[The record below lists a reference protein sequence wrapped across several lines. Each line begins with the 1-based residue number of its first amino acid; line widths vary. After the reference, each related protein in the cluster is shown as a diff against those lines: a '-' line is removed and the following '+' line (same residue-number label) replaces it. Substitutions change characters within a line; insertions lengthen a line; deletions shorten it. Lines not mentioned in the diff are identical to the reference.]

1 MRYKSHRTG
10 YPYVNSSLIED
21 SVMGN
26 IAWLAPG
33 LADGHRPRDSTLS
46 VASPLFCYLVISR
59 AAMVGRRTAHR

>member
-33 LADGHRPRDSTLS
+33 LADGHRPRDSTIS
-46 VASPLFCYLVISR
+46 VASLLFGHLVTSR
-59 AAMVGRRTAHR
+59 AAMAGRRTARR